1 MEVQIYFLPL
11 YGFLCTVSEDVS
23 VPSVLL
29 IYVIIGC
36 KTKVAISGSPA
47 LSMVGALVT
56 GGWFGLW
63 GRELSKHKVR
73 RELETTTA

>member
-11 YGFLCTVSEDVS
+11 YGFLCTVSEYVS

-36 KTKVAISGSPA
+36 KTRVATSSSPA
-47 LSMVGALVT
+47 FSMVGALVT
-56 GGWFGLW
+56 GGWFGL
-63 GRELSKHKVR
+63 GVEN
-73 RELETTTA
+73 